1 MKTTTKIILAL
12 IVLSY
17 MVWGFCI
24 GHDTKAETI
33 KFNTAARQTLNL
45 HDLKGIQFVAP
56 PNESPEDYALD
67 SVLLIVDD
75 KRTDILVD
83 YPRELLQTKMQNGQL
98 ILSPSPRFAAAHAK
112 GNYEL
117 TDAKWTENDARFDT
131 IDTASDGQNIV
142 VRLYMPTA
150 QALKL
155 LQSPNALRALGM
167 VGVQHLVTKSLTL
180 QQNTDVTLMQCRIGD
195 AKINVGVNKFE
206 LQGTRINNMVI
217 KMLNDTENN
226 SQTFYA
232 DDGNSFVNN
241 LLIQGSCNSSFTY
254 SRYGHIMIESTGNTP
269 SSVTL
274 DGLKGRVK
282 LK

>member
-1 MKTTTKIILAL
+1 MKTTTKIILTL

-17 MVWGFCI
+17 VVWGLCI
-24 GHDTKAETI
+24 GYNTKAEKIT
-33 KFNTAARQTLNL
+33 FYTAVRQTLNL
-45 HDLKGIQFVAP
+45 HDLKGIRFVAP
-56 PNESPEDYALD
+56 PNESLDGHPLD

-98 ILSPSPRFAAAHAK
+98 ILSLSPRFAAAYAK

-117 TDAKWTENDARFDT
+117 TDAEWTKNDVDTDT
-131 IDTASDGQNIV
+131 IDSASDGQNIV

-155 LQSPNALRALGM
+155 LQSPNTLRTLGM
-167 VGVQHLVTKSLTL
+167 VGVQHLVAKSLTL
-180 QQNTDVTLMQCRIGD
+180 QQNTAVTLTQCRIGD

-206 LQGTRINNMVI
+206 LQGTRVNNLVI
-217 KMLNDTENN
+217 KMLNDTESND
-226 SQTFYA
+226 QTLYA
-232 DDGNSFVNN
+232 DDEHSFVDN
-241 LLIQGSCNSSFTY
+241 LLIQGCCNSSFTY
-254 SRYGHIMIESTGNTP
+254 SHYGHIMIEGTGNTP

-274 DGLKGRVK
+274 DGLRGRVK

>member
-1 MKTTTKIILAL
+1 MKTTTKIILTL

-17 MVWGFCI
+17 VVWGLCI
-24 GHDTKAETI
+24 GYNTKAEKIT
-33 KFNTAARQTLNL
+33 FYTAVRQTLNL
-45 HDLKGIQFVAP
+45 HDLKGIRFVAP
-56 PNESPEDYALD
+56 PNESLDGHPLD

-98 ILSPSPRFAAAHAK
+98 ILSLSPRFAAAYAK

-117 TDAKWTENDARFDT
+117 TDAEWTKNDVDTDT
-131 IDTASDGQNIV
+131 IDSASDGQNIV

-155 LQSPNALRALGM
+155 LQSPNTLRTLGM
-167 VGVQHLVTKSLTL
+167 VGVQHLVAKSLTL
-180 QQNTDVTLMQCRIGD
+180 QQNTAVTLTQCRIGD

-206 LQGTRINNMVI
+206 LQGTRVNNLVI
-217 KMLNDTENN
+217 KMLNDTESND
-226 SQTFYA
+226 QTLYA
-232 DDGNSFVNN
+232 DDEHSFVDN
-241 LLIQGSCNSSFTY
+241 LLIQGNCNSSFTY
-254 SRYGHIMIESTGNTP
+254 SHYGHIMIEGTGNTP

-274 DGLKGRVK
+274 DGLRGRVK

>member
-33 KFNTAARQTLNL
+33 TFYTDVRQTLNL
-45 HDLKGIQFVAP
+45 HDLKGIQFLAP
-56 PNESPEDYALD
+56 YNESLDDYSLD

-117 TDAKWTENDARFDT
+117 TDAKWTKNDVDSDT
-131 IDTASDGQNIV
+131 IDSASDGQNIV

-150 QALKL
+150 QALRL
-155 LQSPNALRALGM
+155 LQSPNALRTLGM
-167 VGVQHLVTKSLTL
+167 VGVQHLVAKSLTL
-180 QQNTDVTLMQCRIGD
+180 QQNTAVALMQCRIGD

-206 LQGTRINNMVI
+206 LQSTRVNNMVI
-217 KMLNDTENN
+217 KMLDDTKNN

-232 DDGNSFVNN
+232 DDDHSFVDN

-254 SRYGHIMIESTGNTP
+254 SHYGHIMIEGTGNAP

>member
-1 MKTTTKIILAL
+1 MKTTTKIILTL

-17 MVWGFCI
+17 VVWGLCI
-24 GHDTKAETI
+24 GYNIKAEKIT
-33 KFNTAARQTLNL
+33 FYTAVRQTLNL
-45 HDLKGIQFVAP
+45 HDLKGIRFVAP
-56 PNESPEDYALD
+56 PNESLDGHPLD

-98 ILSPSPRFAAAHAK
+98 ILSLSPRFAAAYAK

-117 TDAKWTENDARFDT
+117 TDAEWTKNDVDTDT
-131 IDTASDGQNIV
+131 IDSASDGQNIV

-155 LQSPNALRALGM
+155 LQSPNALSQLGA
-167 VGVQHLVTKSLTL
+167 VGVQHLVAKSLTL
-180 QQNTDVTLMQCRIGD
+180 QQNTAVTLTQCRIGD

-206 LQGTRINNMVI
+206 LQSTRVNNLVI
-217 KMLNDTENN
+217 KMLNDAENN
-226 SQTFYA
+226 NQTLYA
-232 DDGNSFVNN
+232 DDENSFVDN

-254 SRYGHIMIESTGNTP
+254 SHYGHIMIEGTGNAP

-274 DGLKGRVK
+274 DGLTGRVK

>member
-33 KFNTAARQTLNL
+33 TFNTAARQTLNL

-56 PNESPEDYALD
+56 PNEGPEDYSLD
-67 SVLLIVDD
+67 NVLLIVDD

-117 TDAKWTENDARFDT
+117 TDATTKNAATSDT
-131 IDTASDGQNIV
+131 IETSTDEQNIV
-142 VRLYMPTA
+142 IRLYMPTA

-155 LQSPNALRALGM
+155 LQSPNALRALSM

-232 DDGNSFVNN
+232 DDDHSFVDN

>member
-1 MKTTTKIILAL
+1 MKTTTKIILTL

-17 MVWGFCI
+17 VVWGLCI
-24 GHDTKAETI
+24 GYNTKAEKIT
-33 KFNTAARQTLNL
+33 FYTAVRQTLNL
-45 HDLKGIQFVAP
+45 HDLKGIRFVAP
-56 PNESPEDYALD
+56 PNESLDGHPLD

-98 ILSPSPRFAAAHAK
+98 ILSLSPRFAATYAK

-117 TDAKWTENDARFDT
+117 TDAEWTKNDVDTDT
-131 IDTASDGQNIV
+131 IDSASDGQNIV

-155 LQSPNALRALGM
+155 LQSPNTLTQLGA
-167 VGVQHLVTKSLTL
+167 VGVQHLVAKSLTL
-180 QQNTDVTLMQCRIGD
+180 QQNTAVILTQCRIGD

-206 LQGTRINNMVI
+206 LQSTRINNLVI
-217 KMLNDTENN
+217 KMLNDAESND
-226 SQTFYA
+226 QTLYV
-232 DDGNSFVNN
+232 DDEHSFVDN
-241 LLIQGSCNSSFTY
+241 LLIQGCCNSSFTY
-254 SRYGHIMIESTGNTP
+254 SHYGHIMIDGTGNTP

-274 DGLKGRVK
+274 DGLRGRVK

>member
-1 MKTTTKIILAL
+1 MKTTTKIILTL

-17 MVWGFCI
+17 VVWGFCI

-56 PNESPEDYALD
+56 YNESLDDYSLD

-83 YPRELLQTKMQNGQL
+83 YPREIFQTKMQNGQL
-98 ILSPSPRFAAAHAK
+98 TLSPSPSFAAAHAK

-117 TDAKWTENDARFDT
+117 ADAKWTKNDVDSDT
-131 IDTASDGQNIV
+131 IDSASDGQNIV

-167 VGVQHLVTKSLTL
+167 VGVQHLVAKSLTL
-180 QQNTDVTLMQCRIGD
+180 QQNTSINLMQCRIGD

-206 LQGTRINNMVI
+206 LQGTRINNLVI

-226 SQTFYA
+226 LQTFYA
-232 DDGNSFVNN
+232 DDENSFVDN
-241 LLIQGSCNSSFTY
+241 LLIQGSSNNSLTY
-254 SRYGHIMIESTGNTP
+254 SRYGHIMIEGTGNTP

>member
-1 MKTTTKIILAL
+1 MKTTTKIILTL

-17 MVWGFCI
+17 VVWGFCI
-24 GHDTKAETI
+24 GYNIKVETI
-33 KFNTAARQTLNL
+33 TFYTAARQTLNL
-45 HDLKGIQFVAP
+45 HDLKGIQFLAP
-56 PNESPEDYALD
+56 YNESLDDYSLD

-117 TDAKWTENDARFDT
+117 ADAKWTKNDVDSDT
-131 IDTASDGQNIV
+131 IDSASDGQNIV

-150 QALKL
+150 QALRL
-155 LQSPNALRALGM
+155 LQSPNALRTLGM
-167 VGVQHLVTKSLTL
+167 VGVQHLVAKSLTL
-180 QQNTDVTLMQCRIGD
+180 QQNTAVALMQCRIGD

-206 LQGTRINNMVI
+206 LQSTRVNNMVI
-217 KMLNDTENN
+217 KMLDDTKNN

-232 DDGNSFVNN
+232 DDEHSFVDN

-254 SRYGHIMIESTGNTP
+254 SRYGHIMLEGTGNTP

>member
-33 KFNTAARQTLNL
+33 TFNTAARQTLNL

-56 PNESPEDYALD
+56 PNEGPEDYSLD
-67 SVLLIVDD
+67 NVLLIVDD

-83 YPRELLQTKMQNGQL
+83 YPRELFQTKMQNGQL
-98 ILSPSPRFAAAHAK
+98 ILSPSPSFATAHAQ

-117 TDAKWTENDARFDT
+117 TDATTKNAATSDT
-131 IDTASDGQNIV
+131 IETSTDEQNIV
-142 VRLYMPTA
+142 IRLYMPTA

-155 LQSPNALRALGM
+155 LQSPNALRALSM

-232 DDGNSFVNN
+232 DDDHSFVDN

>member
-33 KFNTAARQTLNL
+33 TFNTAARQTLNL

-56 PNESPEDYALD
+56 PNEGPEDYSLD
-67 SVLLIVDD
+67 NVLLIVDD

-83 YPRELLQTKMQNGQL
+83 YPCELFQTKMQNGQL
-98 ILSPSPRFAAAHAK
+98 TLSPSPSFATAHAQ

-117 TDAKWTENDARFDT
+117 TDATTKNAATSDT
-131 IDTASDGQNIV
+131 IETSTDEQNIV
-142 VRLYMPTA
+142 IRLYMPTA

>member
-33 KFNTAARQTLNL
+33 TFNTAARQTLNL

-56 PNESPEDYALD
+56 PNEGPEDYSLD
-67 SVLLIVDD
+67 NVLLIVDD

-83 YPRELLQTKMQNGQL
+83 YPRELFQTKMQNGQL
-98 ILSPSPRFAAAHAK
+98 TLSPSPSFATAHAQ

-117 TDAKWTENDARFDT
+117 TDATTKNAATSDT
-131 IDTASDGQNIV
+131 IETSTDEQNIV
-142 VRLYMPTA
+142 IRLYMPTA

-155 LQSPNALRALGM
+155 LQSPNTLRALSM

-232 DDGNSFVNN
+232 DDDHSFVDN

>member
-1 MKTTTKIILAL
+1 MKTTTKIILTL

-17 MVWGFCI
+17 VVWGLCI

-33 KFNTAARQTLNL
+33 TFNTAVRQTLNL

-56 PNESPEDYALD
+56 PNESLDDYSLD
-67 SVLLIVDD
+67 NVLLIVDD

-83 YPRELLQTKMQNGQL
+83 YPRELFQTKMQNGQL
-98 ILSPSPRFAAAHAK
+98 TLSPSPSFATAHAQ

-117 TDAKWTENDARFDT
+117 TDATTKNAATSDT
-131 IDTASDGQNIV
+131 IETSTDGQNIV

-155 LQSPNALRALGM
+155 LQSPNVLSQLGT
-167 VGVQHLVTKSLTL
+167 VGVCYLSTKSLTL
-180 QQNTDVTLMQCRIGD
+180 QQNTNVTLMQCRIGD
-195 AKINVGVNKFE
+195 AKINVGLNKFE
-206 LQGTRINNMVI
+206 LQGTQINNMVI
-217 KMLNDTENN
+217 KMLNDTENYN
-226 SQTFYA
+226 QTVYA
-232 DDGNSFVNN
+232 DDEHSFVDN
-241 LLIQGSCNSSFTY
+241 LLFQGSSNNSLTY
-254 SRYGHIMIESTGNTP
+254 SRYGHIMIEGTGNTP

-274 DGLKGRVK
+274 DGLRGRVK

>member
-1 MKTTTKIILAL
+1 MKTTTKIILTL

-17 MVWGFCI
+17 VVWGFCI
-24 GHDTKAETI
+24 GYNTKAETI
-33 KFNTAARQTLNL
+33 TFYTAVRQTLNL
-45 HDLKGIQFVAP
+45 HDLKGIQFLAP
-56 PNESPEDYALD
+56 TNESLDDYSLD

-75 KRTDILVD
+75 KRTDILID
-83 YPRELLQTKMQNGQL
+83 YPREILQTKMQNGQL

-117 TDAKWTENDARFDT
+117 ADAEWTKNDADTDT
-131 IDTASDGQNIV
+131 IDSASDGQNIV

-155 LQSPNALRALGM
+155 LQSPNVLSQLGT
-167 VGVQHLVTKSLTL
+167 VGVCHLSTKSLTL
-180 QQNTDVTLMQCRIGD
+180 QQNTNVTLMQCRIGD
-195 AKINVGVNKFE
+195 AKINVGLNKFE
-206 LQGTRINNMVI
+206 LQGTQINNMVI
-217 KMLNDTENN
+217 KMLNDTENYN
-226 SQTFYA
+226 QTVYA
-232 DDGNSFVNN
+232 DDEHSFVDN
-241 LLIQGSCNSSFTY
+241 LLFQGSSNNSLTY
-254 SRYGHIMIESTGNTP
+254 SRYGHIMIEGTGNTP

>member
-1 MKTTTKIILAL
+1 MKTTTKIILTL

-17 MVWGFCI
+17 VVWGLCI
-24 GHDTKAETI
+24 GYNTKAEKIT
-33 KFNTAARQTLNL
+33 FYTAVRQTLNL
-45 HDLKGIQFVAP
+45 HDLKGIRFVAP
-56 PNESPEDYALD
+56 PNESLDGHPLD

-98 ILSPSPRFAAAHAK
+98 ILSLSPRFAAAYAK

-117 TDAKWTENDARFDT
+117 TDAEWTKNDVDSDT

-155 LQSPNALRALGM
+155 LQSPNTLRTLGM
-167 VGVQHLVTKSLTL
+167 VGVQHLVAKSLTL
-180 QQNTDVTLMQCRIGD
+180 QQNTAVTLTQCRIGD

-206 LQGTRINNMVI
+206 LQGTRVNNLVI
-217 KMLNDTENN
+217 KMLNDAESND
-226 SQTFYA
+226 QTLYA
-232 DDGNSFVNN
+232 DDEHSFVDN
-241 LLIQGSCNSSFTY
+241 LLIQGCCNSSFTY
-254 SRYGHIMIESTGNTP
+254 SHYGHIMIEGTGNTP

>member
-67 SVLLIVDD
+67 NVLLIVDD

-83 YPRELLQTKMQNGQL
+83 YPREIFQTKMQNGQFT
-98 ILSPSPRFAAAHAK
+98 LSPSPSFAAAYAE

-117 TDAKWTENDARFDT
+117 TDAKWTKNDVDSDT
-131 IDTASDGQNIV
+131 IDSASDEQNIV
-142 VRLYMPTA
+142 IRFYMPTA

-167 VGVQHLVTKSLTL
+167 VGVQHLVAKSLTL
-180 QQNTDVTLMQCRIGD
+180 QQNTSINLMQCRIGD

-206 LQGTRINNMVI
+206 LQGTRINNLVI

-226 SQTFYA
+226 LQTFYA
-232 DDGNSFVNN
+232 DDENSFVDN

-254 SRYGHIMIESTGNTP
+254 SHYGHIMLEGTGNTP

>member
-1 MKTTTKIILAL
+1 MKTTTKIILTL

-17 MVWGFCI
+17 VVWGFCI
-24 GHDTKAETI
+24 GHYTKAETI
-33 KFNTAARQTLNL
+33 TFYTAVRQTLNL
-45 HDLKGIQFVAP
+45 HDLKGIRFVAP
-56 PNESPEDYALD
+56 PNESLDGHPLD

-98 ILSPSPRFAAAHAK
+98 ILSLSPRFAAAYAK

-117 TDAKWTENDARFDT
+117 TDAEWTKNDVDTDT

-155 LQSPNALRALGM
+155 LQSPNTLRTLGM
-167 VGVQHLVTKSLTL
+167 VGVQHLVAKSLTL
-180 QQNTDVTLMQCRIGD
+180 QQNTAVTLTQCRIGD

-206 LQGTRINNMVI
+206 LQGTRVNNLVI
-217 KMLNDTENN
+217 KMLNDAESND
-226 SQTFYA
+226 QTLYA
-232 DDGNSFVNN
+232 DDEHSFVDN
-241 LLIQGSCNSSFTY
+241 LLIQGCCNSSFTY
-254 SRYGHIMIESTGNTP
+254 SHYGHIMIEGTGNAP

-274 DGLKGRVK
+274 DGLTGRVK

>member
-1 MKTTTKIILAL
+1 MKTTTKIILTL

-17 MVWGFCI
+17 VVWGLCI
-24 GHDTKAETI
+24 GYNTKAEKIT
-33 KFNTAARQTLNL
+33 FYTAVRQTLNL
-45 HDLKGIQFVAP
+45 HDLKGIRFVAP
-56 PNESPEDYALD
+56 PNESLDGHPLD

-98 ILSPSPRFAAAHAK
+98 ILSLSPRFAATYAK

-117 TDAKWTENDARFDT
+117 TDAEWTKDDADSDT
-131 IDTASDGQNIV
+131 IDSASDGQNIV

-155 LQSPNALRALGM
+155 LQSPNTLRTLGM
-167 VGVQHLVTKSLTL
+167 VGVQHLVAKSLTL
-180 QQNTDVTLMQCRIGD
+180 QQNTAVTLTQCRIGD

-206 LQGTRINNMVI
+206 LQGTRVNNLVI
-217 KMLNDTENN
+217 KMLNDAESND
-226 SQTFYA
+226 QTLYA
-232 DDGNSFVNN
+232 DDEHSFVDN
-241 LLIQGSCNSSFTY
+241 LLIQGCCNSSFTY
-254 SRYGHIMIESTGNTP
+254 SHYGHIMIEGTGNTP

-274 DGLKGRVK
+274 DGLRGRVK

>member
-17 MVWGFCI
+17 VVWGLCI
-24 GHDTKAETI
+24 GYNTKAETI
-33 KFNTAARQTLNL
+33 TFYTDVRQTLNL
-45 HDLKGIQFVAP
+45 HDLKGIQFLAP
-56 PNESPEDYALD
+56 YNESLDDYSLD

-83 YPRELLQTKMQNGQL
+83 YPREIFQTKMQNGQL
-98 ILSPSPRFAAAHAK
+98 TLSPSPSFAAAYAE

-117 TDAKWTENDARFDT
+117 TDATTENAATSDT
-131 IDTASDGQNIV
+131 IETSTDEQNIV
-142 VRLYMPTA
+142 IRFYMPTA

-167 VGVQHLVTKSLTL
+167 VGVQHLVAKSLTL
-180 QQNTDVTLMQCRIGD
+180 QQNTSINLMQCRIGD

-206 LQGTRINNMVI
+206 LQGTRINNLVI

-226 SQTFYA
+226 LQTFYA
-232 DDGNSFVNN
+232 DDENSFVDN

-254 SRYGHIMIESTGNTP
+254 SHYGHIMLEDTGNTP

>member
-1 MKTTTKIILAL
+1 MKTTTKIILTL

-17 MVWGFCI
+17 VVWGLCI
-24 GHDTKAETI
+24 GYNTKAEKIT
-33 KFNTAARQTLNL
+33 FYTAVRQTLNL
-45 HDLKGIQFVAP
+45 HDLKGIRFVAP
-56 PNESPEDYALD
+56 PNESLDDYSLD

-98 ILSPSPRFAAAHAK
+98 ILSLSPRFAATYAK

-117 TDAKWTENDARFDT
+117 TDAEWTKNDVDTDT
-131 IDTASDGQNIV
+131 IDSASDGQNIV

-155 LQSPNALRALGM
+155 LQSPNTLRTLGM
-167 VGVQHLVTKSLTL
+167 VGVQHLVAKSLTL
-180 QQNTDVTLMQCRIGD
+180 QQNTAVTLTQCRIGD

-206 LQGTRINNMVI
+206 LQGTRVNNLVI
-217 KMLNDTENN
+217 KMLNDAESND
-226 SQTFYA
+226 QTLYA
-232 DDGNSFVNN
+232 DDEHSFVDN
-241 LLIQGSCNSSFTY
+241 LLIQGCCNSSFTY
-254 SRYGHIMIESTGNTP
+254 SHYGHIMIEGTGNTP

-274 DGLKGRVK
+274 DGLRGRVK

>member
-1 MKTTTKIILAL
+1 MKTTTKIILTL

-17 MVWGFCI
+17 VVWGFCI
-24 GHDTKAETI
+24 GYNTKAETI
-33 KFNTAARQTLNL
+33 TFNTAARQTLNL

-56 PNESPEDYALD
+56 PNEGPEDYSLD
-67 SVLLIVDD
+67 NVLLIVDD

-83 YPRELLQTKMQNGQL
+83 YPRELFQTKMQNGQL
-98 ILSPSPRFAAAHAK
+98 TLSPSPSFATAHAQ

-117 TDAKWTENDARFDT
+117 TDATTKNAATSDT
-131 IDTASDGQNIV
+131 IETSTDEQNIV
-142 VRLYMPTA
+142 IRLYMPTA

-155 LQSPNALRALGM
+155 LQSPNALRALSM

-232 DDGNSFVNN
+232 DDDHSFVDN
-241 LLIQGSCNSSFTY
+241 LLIQGSCNNSFTY
-254 SRYGHIMIESTGNTP
+254 SRYGHIMIEGTGNTP

>member
-33 KFNTAARQTLNL
+33 TFNTAARQTLNL

-56 PNESPEDYALD
+56 PNEGPEDYSLD
-67 SVLLIVDD
+67 NVLLIVDD

-83 YPRELLQTKMQNGQL
+83 YPRELFQTKMQNGQL
-98 ILSPSPRFAAAHAK
+98 TLSPSPSFATAHAQ

-117 TDAKWTENDARFDT
+117 TDATTKNAATSDT
-131 IDTASDGQNIV
+131 IETSTDEQNIV
-142 VRLYMPTA
+142 IRLYMPTA

-155 LQSPNALRALGM
+155 LQSPNALRALSM

-206 LQGTRINNMVI
+206 LPGTRINNMVI

-232 DDGNSFVNN
+232 DDDHSFVDN

>member
-1 MKTTTKIILAL
+1 M
-12 IVLSY
+12 
-17 MVWGFCI
+17 
-24 GHDTKAETI
+24 
-33 KFNTAARQTLNL
+33 L
-45 HDLKGIQFVAP
+45 HP
-56 PNESPEDYALD
+56 PNESLDGHPLD

-117 TDAKWTENDARFDT
+117 TDAEWTKNDVDTDT

-155 LQSPNALRALGM
+155 LQSPNTLTQLGA
-167 VGVQHLVTKSLTL
+167 VGVRHLSTKSLTL
-180 QQNTDVTLMQCRIGD
+180 QQNTAVTLTQCRIGD

-206 LQGTRINNMVI
+206 LQGTRVNNLVI
-217 KMLNDTENN
+217 KMLNDTESND
-226 SQTFYA
+226 QTLYA
-232 DDGNSFVNN
+232 DDEHSFVDN

-254 SRYGHIMIESTGNTP
+254 SHYGHIMIEGTGNAP

>member
-1 MKTTTKIILAL
+1 MKTTTKIILTL

-17 MVWGFCI
+17 VVWGLCI
-24 GHDTKAETI
+24 GYNTKAEKIT
-33 KFNTAARQTLNL
+33 FYTAVRQTLNL
-45 HDLKGIQFVAP
+45 HDLKGIRFVAP
-56 PNESPEDYALD
+56 PNESLDGHPLD

-98 ILSPSPRFAAAHAK
+98 ILSLSPRFAATYAK

-117 TDAKWTENDARFDT
+117 TDAEWTKNDVDTDT
-131 IDTASDGQNIV
+131 IDSASDGQNIV

-155 LQSPNALRALGM
+155 LQSPNTLRTLGM
-167 VGVQHLVTKSLTL
+167 VGVQHLVAKSLTL
-180 QQNTDVTLMQCRIGD
+180 QQNTAVTLTQCRIGD

-206 LQGTRINNMVI
+206 LQGTRVNNLVI
-217 KMLNDTENN
+217 KMLNDAESND
-226 SQTFYA
+226 QTLYA
-232 DDGNSFVNN
+232 DDEHSFVDN
-241 LLIQGSCNSSFTY
+241 LLIQGCCNSSFTY
-254 SRYGHIMIESTGNTP
+254 SHYGHIMIDGTGNAP

>member
-17 MVWGFCI
+17 MVWGLCI
-24 GHDTKAETI
+24 GYNIKAETI
-33 KFNTAARQTLNL
+33 TFYTAARQTLNL

-56 PNESPEDYALD
+56 PNEGPEDYSLD
-67 SVLLIVDD
+67 NVLLIVDD

-83 YPRELLQTKMQNGQL
+83 YPRELFQTKMQNGQL
-98 ILSPSPRFAAAHAK
+98 TLSPSPSFATAHAQ

-117 TDAKWTENDARFDT
+117 TDATTKNAATSDT
-131 IDTASDGQNIV
+131 IETSTDEQNIV
-142 VRLYMPTA
+142 IRLYMPTA

-155 LQSPNALRALGM
+155 LQSPNALRALSM

-232 DDGNSFVNN
+232 DDDHSFVDN

>member
-1 MKTTTKIILAL
+1 MKTTTKIILTL

-17 MVWGFCI
+17 VVWGLCI
-24 GHDTKAETI
+24 GYNTKAEKIT
-33 KFNTAARQTLNL
+33 FYTAVRQTLNL
-45 HDLKGIQFVAP
+45 HDLKGIRFVAP
-56 PNESPEDYALD
+56 PNESLDGHPLD

-98 ILSPSPRFAAAHAK
+98 ILSLSPRFAATYAK

-117 TDAKWTENDARFDT
+117 TDAEWTKNDVDTDT
-131 IDTASDGQNIV
+131 IDSASDGQNIV

-155 LQSPNALRALGM
+155 LQSPNTLRTLGM
-167 VGVQHLVTKSLTL
+167 VGVQHLVAKSLTL
-180 QQNTDVTLMQCRIGD
+180 QQNTAVTLTQCRIGD

-206 LQGTRINNMVI
+206 LQGTRVNNLVI
-217 KMLNDTENN
+217 KMLNDAESND
-226 SQTFYA
+226 QTLYA
-232 DDGNSFVNN
+232 DDEHSFVDN
-241 LLIQGSCNSSFTY
+241 LLIQGCCNSSFTY
-254 SRYGHIMIESTGNTP
+254 SHYGHIMIEGTGNTP

>member
-1 MKTTTKIILAL
+1 MKTTTKIILTL

-17 MVWGFCI
+17 VVWGLCI
-24 GHDTKAETI
+24 GYNTKAEKIT
-33 KFNTAARQTLNL
+33 FYTAVRQTLNL
-45 HDLKGIQFVAP
+45 HDLKGIRFVAP
-56 PNESPEDYALD
+56 PNESLDGHPLD

-98 ILSPSPRFAAAHAK
+98 ILSLSPRFAATYAK

-117 TDAKWTENDARFDT
+117 TDAEWTKNDVDTDT
-131 IDTASDGQNIV
+131 IDSASDGQNIV

-155 LQSPNALRALGM
+155 LQSPNTLRTLGM
-167 VGVQHLVTKSLTL
+167 VGVQHLVAKSLTL
-180 QQNTDVTLMQCRIGD
+180 QQNTAVALMQCCIGD

-206 LQGTRINNMVI
+206 LQGTRINNLVI

-226 SQTFYA
+226 LQTFYA
-232 DDGNSFVNN
+232 DDENSFVDN

-254 SRYGHIMIESTGNTP
+254 SHYGHIMLEGTGNTP

>member
-1 MKTTTKIILAL
+1 MKTTTKIILTL

-17 MVWGFCI
+17 VVWGLCI
-24 GHDTKAETI
+24 GYNTKAEKIT
-33 KFNTAARQTLNL
+33 FYTAVRQTLNL
-45 HDLKGIQFVAP
+45 HDLKGIRFVAP
-56 PNESPEDYALD
+56 PNESLDGHPLD

-98 ILSPSPRFAAAHAK
+98 ILSLSPRFAATYAK

-117 TDAKWTENDARFDT
+117 TDAEWTKNDVDTDT
-131 IDTASDGQNIV
+131 IDSASDGQNIV

-155 LQSPNALRALGM
+155 LQSPNTLRTLGM
-167 VGVQHLVTKSLTL
+167 VGVQHLVAKSLTL
-180 QQNTDVTLMQCRIGD
+180 QQNTAVTLTQCRIGD

-206 LQGTRINNMVI
+206 LQGTRVNNLVI
-217 KMLNDTENN
+217 KMLNDTESND
-226 SQTFYA
+226 QTLYA
-232 DDGNSFVNN
+232 DDEHSFVDN
-241 LLIQGSCNSSFTY
+241 LLIQGCCNSSFTY
-254 SRYGHIMIESTGNTP
+254 SHYGHIMIEGTGNTP

>member
-1 MKTTTKIILAL
+1 MKTTTKIILTL

-17 MVWGFCI
+17 VVWGLCI
-24 GHDTKAETI
+24 GYNTKAEKIT
-33 KFNTAARQTLNL
+33 FYTAVRQTLNL
-45 HDLKGIQFVAP
+45 HDLKGIRFVAP
-56 PNESPEDYALD
+56 PNESLDGHPLD

-98 ILSPSPRFAAAHAK
+98 ILSLSPRFAATYAK

-117 TDAKWTENDARFDT
+117 TDAEWTKNDVDTDT
-131 IDTASDGQNIV
+131 IDSASDGQNIV

-155 LQSPNALRALGM
+155 LQSPNTLRTLGM
-167 VGVQHLVTKSLTL
+167 VGVQHLVAKSLTL
-180 QQNTDVTLMQCRIGD
+180 QQNTAVTLTQCRIGD
-195 AKINVGVNKFE
+195 AKINVGVNRFE
-206 LQGTRINNMVI
+206 LQGTRVNNLVI
-217 KMLNDTENN
+217 KMLNDAESND
-226 SQTFYA
+226 QTLYA
-232 DDGNSFVNN
+232 DDEHSFVDN
-241 LLIQGSCNSSFTY
+241 LLIQGCCNSSFTY
-254 SRYGHIMIESTGNTP
+254 SHYGHIMIDGTGNAP

>member
-1 MKTTTKIILAL
+1 MKTTTKIILTL

-17 MVWGFCI
+17 VVWGFCI

-33 KFNTAARQTLNL
+33 TFYTAVRQTLNL

-56 PNESPEDYALD
+56 PNESIDDYSLD

-75 KRTDILVD
+75 KRTNILVD

-117 TDAKWTENDARFDT
+117 TDATTENAATSDT
-131 IDTASDGQNIV
+131 IETSTDGQNIV
-142 VRLYMPTA
+142 IRLYMPTT

-155 LQSPNALRALGM
+155 LQSPNTLTQLGA
-167 VGVQHLVTKSLTL
+167 VGVQHLVAKSLTL
-180 QQNTDVTLMQCRIGD
+180 QQNFSVTLTQCRIGD

-206 LQGTRINNMVI
+206 LQSTRINNMVI
-217 KMLNDTENN
+217 KMLNDTENDN
-226 SQTFYA
+226 QTLYA
-232 DDGNSFVNN
+232 DDDHSFVDN

-254 SRYGHIMIESTGNTP
+254 SHYGHIMIDGTGNAP

>member
-1 MKTTTKIILAL
+1 MKTTTKIILTL

-33 KFNTAARQTLNL
+33 TFNTAARQTLNL

-56 PNESPEDYALD
+56 PNEGPEDYSLD
-67 SVLLIVDD
+67 NVLLIVDD

-83 YPRELLQTKMQNGQL
+83 YPRELFQTKMQNGQL
-98 ILSPSPRFAAAHAK
+98 TLSPSPSFATAHAQ

-117 TDAKWTENDARFDT
+117 TDATTKNAATSDT
-131 IDTASDGQNIV
+131 IETSTDEQNIV
-142 VRLYMPTA
+142 IRLYMPTA

-155 LQSPNALRALGM
+155 LQSPNALRALSM

-232 DDGNSFVNN
+232 DDDHSFVDN

>member
-1 MKTTTKIILAL
+1 MKTTTKIILTL

-17 MVWGFCI
+17 VVWGLCI
-24 GHDTKAETI
+24 GYNTKAEKIT
-33 KFNTAARQTLNL
+33 FYTAVRQTLNL
-45 HDLKGIQFVAP
+45 HDLKGIRFVAP
-56 PNESPEDYALD
+56 PNESLDGHPLD

-98 ILSPSPRFAAAHAK
+98 ILSLSPRFAAAYAK

-117 TDAKWTENDARFDT
+117 TDAEWTKNDVDTDT
-131 IDTASDGQNIV
+131 IDSASDGQNIV

-155 LQSPNALRALGM
+155 LQSPNTLRTLGM
-167 VGVQHLVTKSLTL
+167 VGVQHLVAKSLTL
-180 QQNTDVTLMQCRIGD
+180 QQNTAVTLTQCRIGD

-206 LQGTRINNMVI
+206 LQGTRVNNLVI
-217 KMLNDTENN
+217 KMLNDAESND
-226 SQTFYA
+226 QTLYA
-232 DDGNSFVNN
+232 DDEHSFVDN
-241 LLIQGSCNSSFTY
+241 LLIQGCCNSSFTY
-254 SRYGHIMIESTGNTP
+254 SHYGHIMIEGTGNTP

>member
-33 KFNTAARQTLNL
+33 TFYTDVRQTLNL
-45 HDLKGIQFVAP
+45 HDLKGIQFLAP
-56 PNESPEDYALD
+56 YNESLDDYSLD

-117 TDAKWTENDARFDT
+117 TDAKWTKNDVDSDT
-131 IDTASDGQNIV
+131 INSASDEQNIV

-150 QALKL
+150 QVLKL
-155 LQSPNALRALGM
+155 LQSSNTLRTFSM
-167 VGVQHLVTKSLTL
+167 VGVQHLVAKSLTL
-180 QQNTDVTLMQCRIGD
+180 QQNSDVTLMQCRIGD
-195 AKINVGVNKFE
+195 AKINEGANNFE
-206 LQGTRINNMVI
+206 LQSTQINNMVI
-217 KMLNDTENN
+217 KMLNDTKNN
-226 SQTFYA
+226 DQTFYA
-232 DDGNSFVNN
+232 DDEHSFVDN

>member
-1 MKTTTKIILAL
+1 MKTTTKIILTL

-17 MVWGFCI
+17 VVWGLCI
-24 GHDTKAETI
+24 GHYTKAEKIT
-33 KFNTAARQTLNL
+33 FYTAVRQTLNL
-45 HDLKGIQFVAP
+45 HDLKGIRFVAP
-56 PNESPEDYALD
+56 PNESLDGHPLD

-98 ILSPSPRFAAAHAK
+98 ILSLSPRFAATYAK

-117 TDAKWTENDARFDT
+117 TDAEWTKNDVDTDT
-131 IDTASDGQNIV
+131 IDSASDGQNIV

-155 LQSPNALRALGM
+155 LQSPNTLRTLGM
-167 VGVQHLVTKSLTL
+167 VGVQHLVAKSLTL
-180 QQNTDVTLMQCRIGD
+180 QQNTAVTLTQCRIGD

-206 LQGTRINNMVI
+206 LQGTRVNNLVI
-217 KMLNDTENN
+217 KMLNDAESND
-226 SQTFYA
+226 QTLYA
-232 DDGNSFVNN
+232 DDEHSFVDN
-241 LLIQGSCNSSFTY
+241 LLIQGCCNSSFTY
-254 SRYGHIMIESTGNTP
+254 SHYGHIMIEGTGNTP

-274 DGLKGRVK
+274 DGLRGRVK

>member
-33 KFNTAARQTLNL
+33 TFNTAARQTLNL

-67 SVLLIVDD
+67 NVLLIVDD

-83 YPRELLQTKMQNGQL
+83 YPREIFQTKMQNGQL
-98 ILSPSPRFAAAHAK
+98 TLSPSPSFAAAYAE

-117 TDAKWTENDARFDT
+117 TDATTENAATSDT
-131 IDTASDGQNIV
+131 IETSTDEQNIV
-142 VRLYMPTA
+142 IRFYMPTA

-167 VGVQHLVTKSLTL
+167 VGVQHLVAKSLTL
-180 QQNTDVTLMQCRIGD
+180 QQNTSINLMQCRIGD

-206 LQGTRINNMVI
+206 LQGTRINNLVI

-226 SQTFYA
+226 LQTFYA
-232 DDGNSFVNN
+232 DDENSFVDN

-254 SRYGHIMIESTGNTP
+254 SHYGHIMLEGTGNTP

-274 DGLKGRVK
+274 DGLRGRVK

>member
-1 MKTTTKIILAL
+1 MKTTTKIILTL

-17 MVWGFCI
+17 VVWGFCI
-24 GHDTKAETI
+24 GYNTKAETI
-33 KFNTAARQTLNL
+33 TFYTAVRQTLNL
-45 HDLKGIQFVAP
+45 HDLKGIQFLAP
-56 PNESPEDYALD
+56 YNESLDDYSLD

-98 ILSPSPRFAAAHAK
+98 ILSPSPRFAAAHAN

-117 TDAKWTENDARFDT
+117 TDAEWTKNDANSDT
-131 IDTASDGQNIV
+131 IDSASDGQNIV

-155 LQSPNALRALGM
+155 LQSPNTLRTFGM
-167 VGVQHLVTKSLTL
+167 VGVQHLVAKSLTL
-180 QQNTDVTLMQCRIGD
+180 QQNTAVTLMQCRIGD
-195 AKINVGVNKFE
+195 AKINVGANDFE

-232 DDGNSFVNN
+232 DDEHSFVDN
-241 LLIQGSCNSSFTY
+241 LLIQGNCNSSFTY
-254 SRYGHIMIESTGNTP
+254 SRYGHIMIEGTGNTP